1 MLPPFFLLKTQAFAL
16 QCRIDLSTMLLECKI
31 GLSTTLLECKIGPS
45 ATLLSF
51 TRKSHVWIVKS
62 MMVILLVCHTGMSN
76 LPLLFQLLSV
86 LKRLDL

>member
-62 MMVILLVCHTGMSN
+62 ILLVCHTGMSN